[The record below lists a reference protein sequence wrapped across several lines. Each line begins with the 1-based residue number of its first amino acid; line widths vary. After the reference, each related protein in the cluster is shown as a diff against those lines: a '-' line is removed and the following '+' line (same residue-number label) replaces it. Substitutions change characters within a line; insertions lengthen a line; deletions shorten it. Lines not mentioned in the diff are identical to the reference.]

1 VLDGL
6 LDSHTGSL
14 LLLEASQVEGERS
27 SLFGTDRSSERD
39 ICQKIGSASSL
50 LISKEREGCGEKKTD
65 LLLDLSENGSRV
77 LHLELV
83 GDVRLLVDGGPGLAR
98 RSLSVGRGSNENVD
112 TVNLSLLKGLDLL
125 LRSVLTEKENKGQD
139 HESTGLLWI

>member
-1 VLDGL
+1 
-6 LDSHTGSL
+6 
-14 LLLEASQVEGERS
+14 
-27 SLFGTDRSSERD
+27 
-39 ICQKIGSASSL
+39 

-125 LRSVLTEKENKGQD
+125 LRSVLTKRE
-139 HESTGLLWI
+139 